1 MGTGSRYSTPFFCL
15 CKAPTGHAARSQITI
30 IEISHNFGPKEKA
43 DCVFRI
49 NVGLEI
55 HFNRI
60 VDRPII
66 TRWSIAWDE
75 ALALDVAN
83 EYGVVINVHP

>member
-1 MGTGSRYSTPFFCL
+1 
-15 CKAPTGHAARSQITI
+15 
-30 IEISHNFGPKEKA
+30 
-43 DCVFRI
+43 VFRI

-75 ALALDVAN
+75 ALALDGAN